1 MAASAAALVL
11 RTGDDAGTPNIGARK
26 DPSNVPIYIQSKP
39 LTSGTL
45 SLTTTI
51 GASQSIDFL
60 LQANAVGSAFPTG
73 QETLIAQHSMPLRS
87 WFPLVDLWAPPT
99 GYGWM
104 LTPVLCASVAEG
116 DAEELDETDEPF
128 VALAHHGVRI
138 AALEVAPE
146 ADAAARIRELS
157 GLETEKLAN
166 LLGVTR
172 TAFYDWLR
180 GVKPRG
186 KRRDHLLQVA
196 HLVED
201 AARRLGEPRA
211 VAAWL
216 MTPSQASN
224 RIPFELARE
233 HQYDL
238 ARSLLTRRSRAALPK
253 RARTTLDRA
262 ELRSRV
268 DSITSRPAP
277 EDYEDTADE

>member
-1 MAASAAALVL
+1 MA
-11 RTGDDAGTPNIGARK
+11 
-26 DPSNVPIYIQSKP
+26 
-39 LTSGTL
+39 LTA
-45 SLTTTI
+45 TI
-51 GASQSIDFL
+51 GPSPSFDFV
-60 LQANAVGSAFPTG
+60 LQATGSAFPTG
-73 QETLIAQHSMPLRS
+73 QETLVAQHSMPLRS

-104 LTPVLCASVAEG
+104 LTPILCASVAEG
-116 DAEELDETDEPF
+116 EAGDLDETDEPTVTLSYHDAGPVF
-128 VALAHHGVRI
+128 DPEIL
-138 AALEVAPE
+138 PE
-146 ADAAARIRELS
+146 AEAAARIRELS
-157 GLETEKLAN
+157 GLETEKLAT

-180 GVKPRG
+180 GVRPRG
-186 KRRDHLLQVA
+186 KRRDHLFQVA

-224 RIPFELARE
+224 RVPFELARE

-238 ARSLLTRRSRAALPK
+238 ARSLLTRKTRATLPR

-262 ELRSRV
+262 ELGARM
-268 DSITSRPAP
+268 DSITSRPAL
-277 EDYEDTADE
+277 EDYDDTADE

>member
-1 MAASAAALVL
+1 MPASAAARVL
-11 RTGDDAGTPNIGARK
+11 RTGDDAGTPSTGARN
-26 DPSNVPIYIQSKP
+26 DPSDLPIYIQSKP
-39 LTSGTL
+39 LTSGCMA
-45 SLTTTI
+45 LTATI
-51 GASQSIDFL
+51 GPSPSFDFV
-60 LQANAVGSAFPTG
+60 LQATGPAFPTG
-73 QETLIAQHSMPLRS
+73 QETLVAQHSIPLRS

-116 DAEELDETDEPF
+116 EAGDLDETDEPTVTLSHHDAGP
-128 VALAHHGVRI
+128 VADPEI
-138 AALEVAPE
+138 PPE
-146 ADAAARIRELS
+146 AEAAARIRELS
-157 GLETEKLAN
+157 GLETEKLAT

-180 GVKPRG
+180 GVRPRG
-186 KRRDHLLQVA
+186 KRRDHLFQVA

-201 AARRLGEPRA
+201 AARRLREPRA

-224 RIPFELARE
+224 RIPFELARD

-238 ARSLLTRRSRAALPK
+238 ARSLLTRKTRAALPK

-262 ELRSRV
+262 ELGARV